1 MASKALAADAAI
13 RRLDDAMQKEE
24 RDALEAAA
32 ANRALGDSF
41 DKLAEK
47 AGPSGLKGALLSLAP
62 ALIPLSGGLAGGVAA
77 VGVSFGAAAVG
88 AGLFGALA
96 KSVFS
101 NVSKDNQKLQTAQKQ
116 LAAAQIARA
125 QATTKAQRT
134 AADNQIFAAQDTIA
148 AIRSEG
154 AAYNNVLDLSKEIG
168 TKWKVVSAQIASPAL
183 VPWLSAVSKGIGFI
197 RPLVQPVAD
206 QFRAWGQAVNRY
218 FSSSTGS
225 AEITRLASAFGRF
238 SADQLSALGVFFTDV
253 GKAILN
259 LGRDLAGHNVDFGLF
274 SVYLDKWGGAFLRW
288 SQSAAARQDVTKF
301 LNWIHSNGP
310 VTAGLLKNLGGVL
323 KAFAP
328 GLSSVGSL
336 ELQLVSDFLGVLA
349 RTPKSIAKPLT
360 EVAGALLLLQKTG
373 VLKVGIKIVG
383 AAAKWLTGGAI
394 DIGGGAAAAGEIRAA
409 FASGGAAAAAEI
421 RAALAG
427 GAAAGGAGGIGG
439 GAAAG
444 AAAGKAAGGGFL
456 ASFRAA
462 ITPASAGVIVG
473 ALIRALGDTLSPAGT
488 FAGKLNKNFQDDGH
502 LWSSTLLHSFT
513 FGGLEAWLTTKIGLP
528 VGQAMNNVAGFIHG
542 SWTKTQHDTTGIWN
556 NISGF
561 LSGSWHKLV
570 GDSGTTTGKVRN
582 SFSGMSDT
590 ILGAMQRGGRATDAF
605 RTQEPAPGARHG
617 GPGVRRHPGPAALH
631 QPAARQERQRRRAP
645 VRVRRR
651 RRSPRPPGRPA
662 RRTTRCSS
670 SRWPRAAR
678 SPAGHPAGI
687 PSRRC

>member
-1 MASKALAADAAI
+1 MAAKAVAADAAI

-32 ANRALGDSF
+32 ANRALADSF

-47 AGPSGLKGALLSLAP
+47 AGRFQPQGRRCGAGP
-62 ALIPLSGGLAGGVAA
+62 ALIPLAGGLAAGVAA
-77 VGVSFGAAAVG
+77 IGVSFGAAAVG

-154 AAYNNVLDLSKEIG
+154 AAYNQVLDLSKEIG

-183 VPWLSAVSKGIGFI
+183 VPWLVRGQQGDRVHPAPGAARRGPVPGLGPG
-197 RPLVQPVAD
+197 RQPVLLLQQGVRGD
-206 QFRAWGQAVNRY
+206 HPDRRGVRAVQRGPAVRP
-218 FSSSTGS
+218 
-225 AEITRLASAFGRF
+225 R
-238 SADQLSALGVFFTDV
+238 GVLHRHRE
-253 GKAILN
+253 GHLN
-259 LGRDLAGHNVDFGLF
+259 LGRDLAGHNVDFGVF

-310 VTAGLLKNLGGVL
+310 ATAGLLKNLGGVL

-349 RTPKSIAKPLT
+349 RTPKSIAKPLVD
-360 EVAGALLLLQKTG
+360 VAGALLLLQKTG
-373 VLKVGIKIVG
+373 VLKVGIKLVG
-383 AAAKWLTGGAI
+383 TAAKLLSGGAI
-394 DIGGGAAAAGEIRAA
+394 SIGGGAAAAGEIRAA

-421 RAALAG
+421 RAAMAG
-427 GAAAGGAGGIGG
+427 GGAAGGAGGIGG

-444 AAAGKAAGGGFL
+444 ATAGKAAGGGFL
-456 ASFRAA
+456 TAFRAA
-462 ITPASAGVIVG
+462 ITPAAAGVIAG
-473 ALIRALGDTLSPAGT
+473 ALIRAAGDTLSPAGT

-528 VGQAMNNVAGFIHG
+528 VGKAMNNVGLHPRVLDEKRARHLQHLGEHLEFRVRVLAQDDRRLRDHHG
-542 SWTKTQHDTTGIWN
+542 EGPEQLLRHVRHDPQC
-556 NISGF
+556 
-561 LSGSWHKLV
+561 H
-570 GDSGTTTGKVRN
+570 
-582 SFSGMSDT
+582 
-590 ILGAMQRGGRATDAF
+590 AAGRAGHRRVPHPGTCSRCSARRAGSPAASRACSITSTCCTA
-605 RTQEPAPGARHG
+605 RTSASARTC
-617 GPGVRRHPGPAALH
+617 PGPAAC
-631 QPAARQERQRRRAP
+631 
-645 VRVRRR
+645 
-651 RRSPRPPGRPA
+651 RSPRPPGRPA

-670 SRWPRAAR
+670 SRWPRAAG
-678 SPAGHPAGI
+678 STAGRRDGI